1 MKLLVT
7 GARGFLGSRSAT
19 ALARAGHEVVAITR
33 PRGSRRRLADAIDAI
48 ELDAGDPA
56 ARALIA
62 GCDAVLHLAGIP
74 NPATARADPARAVR
88 ENAGTTANLLD
99 GCLEHGAALV
109 YPSSVRAAIEPPPDI
124 YALSK
129 WLGEQACRR
138 HPAPAT
144 VVRITSA
151 FGPGQVAWEGATGA
165 IANFG
170 ARALT
175 GAPLVIPGDPER
187 TRDFV
192 YVDDVVAAF
201 EAIVRARRWNERV
214 TLASG
219 VSTPLRRVAELVREA
234 VGSDSEI
241 RTPGG
246 DPATGENESYAAQP
260 DAPRLGFR
268 PRPLPEGIA
277 SYVAW
282 IRRHPAAQGRT
293 GR

>member
-7 GARGFLGSRSAT
+7 GARGFMGSRSAL
-19 ALARAGHEVVAITR
+19 ALAEAEHEVVAITR
-33 PRGSRRRLADAIDAI
+33 PGGLRRRSAESIAAL

-56 ARALIA
+56 ARELIA

-74 NPATARADPARAVR
+74 NPAAARADPARAVR

-109 YPSSVRAAIEPPPDI
+109 YPSSARAAIEPPPDV

-129 WLGEQACRR
+129 WLGEQTCRR

-144 VVRITSA
+144 VVRISSA
-151 FGPGQVAWEGATGA
+151 FGPGQVAGEGATGA
-165 IANFG
+165 IAAFT
-170 ARALT
+170 ARALA

-192 YVDDVVAAF
+192 YIDDVVAAL
-201 EAIVRARRWNERV
+201 EAIVRGRRWDESI

-219 VSTPLRRVAELVREA
+219 VATPLRQVAELVREVA
-234 VGSDSEI
+234 GSESDI
-241 RTPGG
+241 HTPGG
-246 DPATGENESYAAQP
+246 SPPTGENESYAAVP
-260 DAPRLGFR
+260 DAPGLGFR
-268 PRPLPEGIA
+268 PRPLAEGIA

-282 IRRHPAAQGRT
+282 IRHHSAAQGRT
-293 GR
+293 SR